1 MLTTKCLIKSLI
13 QVLTYLHGQFGDNV
27 ISHRA
32 LGAGRPWPARSP
44 DFNPLDYSLWG
55 IIVEQVYKPKPR
67 TKNELI
73 QRIIRSVN
81 GLNSVLLKKV
91 CRNIRSRAVNCL
103 AANGGYFE
111 DN

>member
-1 MLTTKCLIKSLI
+1 M
-13 QVLTYLHGQFGDNV
+13 TYLHGQFGDNV
-27 ISHRA
+27 ISHR
-32 LGAGRPWPARSP
+32 SQ

-81 GLNSVLLKKV
+81 GLDSVLLKKV